1 MLQKIGKVF
10 PKVLVTTLFTY
21 TLYVTVFLRTTDDGE
36 KHFGVSSW
44 VLVVLYA
51 ISIFIYY
58 RILRVGPGF
67 ARDYKDAL
75 TTPFDHQTSQMY
87 GQDMSV
93 PTTRPKP
100 QLLVEHSIKLKP
112 PFCSKCQLWKPDRCH
127 HCSSCGECVLKMDHH
142 CPWFA
147 LCVGYKNQKYFVQ
160 FSVYTTLYAIEVLVL
175 NSMYLYHWFSDSG
188 YSTEYINLQILITW
202 FLALIISLSMLIF
215 TGFIFYLISENM
227 TTIEQM
233 ERNEIKHENEL
244 ILESRGVTNNNNHN
258 NNNNNRADSS
268 NFYHQPPKNLN
279 VYDLGSRW
287 ENIKSVMGSSVAEM
301 LLPITNN
308 AVWASRHTLNE
319 QGLWFPVNDSYKKD
333 IELQQRLLHRLG
345 SG

>member
-1 MLQKIGKVF
+1 MFKSIGKAF

-21 TLYVTVFLRTTDDGE
+21 TLYVTIFLRSADDGA
-36 KHFGVSSW
+36 KRFDFASGV
-44 VLVVLYA
+44 LLVLYA
-51 ISIFIYY
+51 ISLFTYY
-58 RILRVGPGF
+58 RIIRVGPGF

-75 TTPFDHQTSQMY
+75 TTPYDYQTEQMY
-87 GQDMSV
+87 GQDHAIAV
-93 PTTRPKP
+93 QRPKP

-147 LCVGYKNQKYFVQ
+147 LCVGYKNQKFFVQ
-160 FSVYTTLYAIEVLVL
+160 FSVYTMLYAVEILVL
-175 NSMYLYHWFSDSG
+175 NSVYLYHWFSDSG
-188 YSTEYINLQILITW
+188 YTTEYIDFQVLVTW
-202 FLALIISLSMLIF
+202 FLALIILLSMLIF
-215 TGFIFYLISENM
+215 NGFIFYLISENM

-244 ILESRGVTNNNNHN
+244 VLESRGLA
-258 NNNNNRADSS
+258 NNRVHPN
-268 NFYHQPPKNLN
+268 NFYHHLQNDLN
-279 VYDLGSRW
+279 VYDLDSRW
-287 ENIKSVMGSSVAEM
+287 ENIRSVMGTSVAEI

-308 AVWASRHTLNE
+308 NVWQNRHTLNE